1 VVRLGQEELLERRVQ
16 LERLDLLAPVDQVK
30 INSTLYYLKKILII
44 KKYIFTQIQLERL
57 EFPERREL
65 LGQPECREYL
75 EQREDKLSEDFF
87 IQIKNS
93 NNCISVNN
101 STFKENVDLFYS
113 VAGDVGR

>member
-1 VVRLGQEELLERRVQ
+1 MRLGQEELRERRAQ

-65 LGQPECREYL
+65 LGQPEFLEYL
-75 EQREDKLSEDFF
+75 EQREDKLSEDFY
-87 IQIKNS
+87 S
-93 NNCISVNN
+93 NKKFNNLFQLIIS
-101 STFKENVDLFYS
+101 
-113 VAGDVGR
+113 RI